1 MAASGDTHPASERQL
16 IVFSLHGERYGLPI
30 GCVKEI
36 IRYTPPRV
44 TAAASGLI
52 QGMINLRGGI
62 LPVLDLSGRLGA
74 VMEIS
79 TATRILVIEVSRGV
93 LGLIVDGVDGVQH
106 VPADRIEPIPGAVAA
121 DALGMEIAAV
131 DDQLIMLVDPE
142 RALGHVLPAATAT
155 GTAAAAAAEP
165 APPPE
170 ARPQQPGQP
179 SRPAGPPPPRR
190 RSAATP
196 QVQRSRRGSSRRQ
209 PAGDE

>member
-1 MAASGDTHPASERQL
+1 VAASGDTHPASERQL

-52 QGMINLRGGI
+52 QGMINLRGRI
-62 LPVLDLSGRLGA
+62 VPVIDLSSRLGA

-79 TATRILVIEVSRGV
+79 TATRILVLEVSRGV

-106 VPADRIEPIPGAVAA
+106 VPIDRIEPIPGAVAA
-121 DALGMEIAAV
+121 DALGVEIAAV
-131 DDQLIMLVDPE
+131 DDQLIMLVEPE
-142 RALGHVLPAATAT
+142 RALGQVLPVSA
-155 GTAAAAAAEP
+155 
-165 APPPE
+165 PE
-170 ARPQQPGQP
+170 ARPRHSGQASGSPGPPP
-179 SRPAGPPPPRR
+179 SRPPGPPPPRR

-196 QVQRSRRGSSRRQ
+196 QVPRSRRGSSRRP
-209 PAGDE
+209 PAGEE